1 MMIVAALSGFVLG
14 FAGSIPVAGPT
25 AVVVMES
32 ALAHRNREGLE
43 VAVGRRLQ
51 RASMLW
57 WPFSGS
63 RRCSIDIP

>member
-32 ALAHRNREGLE
+32 ALAHRNREGLS
-43 VAVGRRLQ
+43 VAVG
-51 RASMLW
+51 AAVA
-57 WPFSGS
+57 
-63 RRCSIDIP
+63 